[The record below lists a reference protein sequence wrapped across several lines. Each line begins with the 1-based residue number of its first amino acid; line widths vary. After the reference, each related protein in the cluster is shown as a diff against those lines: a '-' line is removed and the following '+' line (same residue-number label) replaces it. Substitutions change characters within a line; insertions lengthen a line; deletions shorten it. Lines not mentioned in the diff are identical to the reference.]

1 MKKGFVMIT
10 VLLILVTVFC
20 TTGTVMGMEKGK
32 ADVDEKY
39 YRQAEKEYVKEVR
52 SFLKEAG
59 YENSGVTLTKLI
71 YADGTREY
79 TLSVHHKRIGKLS
92 LSEQDALRQTIAYL
106 ADFGEITGV
115 GVEDLQVVFL

>member
-1 MKKGFVMIT
+1 MKKGFVMLT

-52 SFLKEAG
+52 SFLQEAG
-59 YENSGVTLTKLI
+59 YENSGVTLTKLLCE
-71 YADGTREY
+71 DGTREY
-79 TLSVHHKRIGKLS
+79 TLSVHHKRIGNLS
-92 LSEQDALRQTIAYL
+92 LSGQEVLRQMLTEHG
-106 ADFGEITGV
+106 DFGKTAGV
-115 GVEDLQVVFL
+115 GVEDLQVVFW